1 MPQLVLLLLLLVSS
15 LWAKE
20 DINKRINATHSKMH
34 SYNKKYSNLN
44 NKMSQTAKAILKRE
58 AEIKQ
63 QEEKILALQ
72 TKLESSQEAYQVD
85 HKELLELQDKQK
97 LIKGKQGLIEK
108 ELIQALARNISID
121 IIQERRGFSDQNDI
135 MTQEILKELNQ
146 KTQERITTLES
157 SFSDNASTIEDY
169 KKRTLKL
176 ESAIKDIDDKKA
188 MLILTQ
194 KENQIALKKLTKD
207 KANYKHSMQKLM
219 AQKSAL
225 NSTLARL
232 NIIKSNEQKRRKQEA
247 LTKKK
252 KSKRTSKQAKVTK
265 KGSSYQNIKSKKY
278 KGKRTVAPLSSYRLV
293 KKFGPYTD
301 PIYKIKI
308 YNESVTLRPKH
319 ANAKVKS
326 VFNGKVV
333 LAKKTPLLENVVIIK
348 HSNGLHTIYAHLDQ
362 IAPNIKKGSRVKKGA
377 IIGRVNSDLVF
388 EVTQNNYHI
397 DPMTMIK
404 K

>member
-1 MPQLVLLLLLLVSS
+1 
-15 LWAKE
+15 
-20 DINKRINATHSKMH
+20 
-34 SYNKKYSNLN
+34 
-44 NKMSQTAKAILKRE
+44 MSQTAKAIQKRE